1 MKMSGIPLL
10 IGCGLWTRVQ
20 AVWEVGPGRLQ
31 RVEAPPALEAEPRTM
46 EESGVSSNSNG
57 LLFQTSGWRWGI
69 QVRKGGRPELLRR
82 PRVEEVRQSGLYPA
96 LPTGNF

>member
-1 MKMSGIPLL
+1 M
-10 IGCGLWTRVQ
+10 
-20 AVWEVGPGRLQ
+20 WEVGPGRLQ
-31 RVEAPPALEAEPRTM
+31 RAEALPALEAEPRKT

-57 LLFQTSGWRWGI
+57 LLFQTPGWRWGI

-82 PRVEEVRQSGLYPA
+82 PRVEEVRQSGLYSA